1 MNTDMTILI
10 ASAAALLVAL
20 GIIWW
25 LSRRLT
31 KPGVVRT
38 LIRLTGLSVV
48 AMIAVMAGLTLT
60 QSQTLAATTTAL
72 PVVSERATASYGTLT
87 VTLDAV
93 GSLEPGDTQNLT
105 FGTSALV
112 TEVLVSAGDVVH
124 AGDVLARVDT
134 TDLEAQLRDA
144 QLSLAQAQ
152 ASLDAL
158 LAPATELEIA
168 AAEANITLA
177 QAQLYS
183 ASQSG
188 ASDADIEIARLQE
201 ELARNSLWQSQINR
215 DMRVQQEET
224 RGGGVNWLEQQQYDS
239 SVTQAENSVTLA
251 EMDYEDTA
259 NDGPSGSSLA
269 SANASVASAQ
279 ARLEELQS
287 GPSET
292 DLRRAQI
299 SVESAQLEV
308 DNAQDALDDA
318 TLVAPFDGIVA
329 EENLIVG
336 VVPPAASAITLIDTS
351 HYTLDLSVAEA
362 DVINVAIGQPVDLA
376 VQAINDVPVSG
387 TITSLDVSPTQS
399 GQLISYAAEVTV
411 NPSEDVPLR
420 PGMSATA
427 TITLESYDNVLL
439 LANRFIETDAT
450 TGGTVVQV
458 ETAPGVYAA
467 MPVTLGARNSEES
480 EITSGLS
487 AGQTVVVLARET
499 STTEQQGG
507 IGLGILGGAAGGGPG
522 GGGNFQPPAGGFQ
535 GGGGSFQGRG
545 G

>member
-1 MNTDMTILI
+1 MNTTLTTLL
-10 ASAAALLVAL
+10 APAAAILVGL
-20 GIIWW
+20 VLFWW
-25 LSRRLT
+25 LSKRLT

-38 LIRLTGLSVV
+38 LVRLVGLAAVALVGVTG
-48 AMIAVMAGLTLT
+48 GLTLMR
-60 QSQTLAATTTAL
+60 SQIQAAAATTST
-72 PVVSERATASYGTLT
+72 PIVSERASVDYGELT

-105 FGTSALV
+105 FSASAPV
-112 TEVLVSAGDVVH
+112 TEVLVSVGDYVH

-134 TDLEAQLRDA
+134 TDLEANLRDA

-158 LAPATELEIA
+158 TAPASELDIA

-183 ASQSG
+183 ASQGGS
-188 ASDADIEIARLQE
+188 SEADVEIARLQE
-201 ELARNSLWQSQINR
+201 ELARNSLWQAQINR
-215 DMRVQQEET
+215 DMRVEQEET

-239 SVTQAENSVTLA
+239 SVNQAENSVTLA
-251 EMDYEDTA
+251 EMDYEDTV
-259 NDGPSGSSLA
+259 NSGPSGSSLA

-308 DNAQDALDDA
+308 DNAQEALDDA

-336 VVPPAASAITLIDTS
+336 VVPPSASAITLIDVS
-351 HYTLDLSVAEA
+351 NYRLNLSVAES
-362 DVINVAIGQPVDLA
+362 DVINVALGQPVDLA
-376 VQAINDVPVSG
+376 VQAINDAPVSG
-387 TITSLDVSPTQS
+387 TITALDVSPTQS

-411 NPSEDVPLR
+411 NPTEDVALR

-427 TITLESYDNVLL
+427 TITLESYDNILVLP
-439 LANRFIETDAT
+439 NRFIETDAT
-450 TGGTVVQV
+450 TGGAVVQV
-458 ETAPGVYAA
+458 ETEPGVYTAV
-467 MPVTLGARNSEES
+467 PVTIGARNSEES

-487 AGQTVVVLARET
+487 AGQTVVVLTRET
-499 STTEQQGG
+499 STTTEEQS
-507 IGLGILGGAAGGGPG
+507 GLGFGIAIPG
-522 GGGNFQPPAGGFQ
+522 GGGPPAGGGNFTAPA
-535 GGGGSFQGRG
+535 GGGGFSGRG